1 MYPLAMREGM
11 HKFMVTHTTFMHEPD
26 RYLFAGMNQLV
37 HKAHGSGPRPHHQV
51 VAAKWRHR
59 DSL

>member
-51 VAAKWRHR
+51 VAAK
-59 DSL
+59 